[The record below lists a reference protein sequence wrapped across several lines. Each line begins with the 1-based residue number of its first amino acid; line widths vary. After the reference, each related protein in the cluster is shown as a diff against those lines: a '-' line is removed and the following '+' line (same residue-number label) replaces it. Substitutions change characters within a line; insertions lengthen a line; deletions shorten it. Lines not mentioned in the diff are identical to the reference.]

1 MRARNQQ
8 FALSVAGCVIQHSGK
23 IRRHW

>member
-1 MRARNQQ
+1 MRTRNQ